1 MPIMVDIINLIK
13 SQPLEAFLLSILS
26 DTVGSMRKAFPQH
39 TETRWSG
46 SQGKVLVQSL
56 ELLAELDAFV
66 V

>member
-13 SQPLEAFLLSILS
+13 SKPLEAFLFSILS
-26 DTVGSMRKAFPQH
+26 DTVGSMHKAFPQH
-39 TETRWSG
+39 TETRWS
-46 SQGKVLVQSL
+46 SRGKVLMQPF